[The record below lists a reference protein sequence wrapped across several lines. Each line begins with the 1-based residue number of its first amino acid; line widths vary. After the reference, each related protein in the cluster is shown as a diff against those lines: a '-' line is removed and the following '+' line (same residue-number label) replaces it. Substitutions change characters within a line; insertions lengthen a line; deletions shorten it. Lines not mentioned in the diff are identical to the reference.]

1 MTFYTDLQGVAS
13 SLLTEFGQSINWSRT
28 TGVTFNPATGETTGG
43 TTTNYSGFGAMFDFD
58 TRLVDGQQILSTDK
72 RLLLQAGDVPE
83 VQDQM
88 TINGTV
94 YTVVSVEDLTPAG
107 TTVMYELQLRS

>member
-1 MTFYTDLQGVAS
+1 MTFYTDLKGVAS
-13 SLLTEFGQSINWSRT
+13 NLLTEFGQSITWSRT
-28 TGVTFNPATGETTGG
+28 TGGTFDPALGETTGQ

-58 TRLVDGQQILSTDK
+58 TRLIDGQQILATDK

-83 VQDQM
+83 VQDLL

-94 YTVVSVEDLTPAG
+94 YTVISKSDLTPAG
-107 TTVMYELQLRS
+107 TTVIYELQLRS